1 MQPLDDNFR
10 FDGFDRA
17 ITLTLL
23 AFAATACSSDNSTT
37 SPPTPSA
44 ISVSSGGAQT
54 ATVNT
59 VLTAPVVVEITSAN
73 GVPVAGV
80 AVTFTPKA
88 TSGAVS
94 STSVTTD
101 ANGLAQVNWTLGTVA
116 GADSLTAT
124 AGTLTT
130 VIVATAAAG
139 AATNVAVVSGNDQT
153 ATAGSTLSSALTVKV
168 TDAFG
173 NAVSNASVQWS
184 DDAGGTFSTTTT
196 LTDANGLA
204 TVLYTLG
211 PSAGTAD
218 VMASLSTGGSSP
230 VTTMFTEVAD

>member
-1 MQPLDDNFR
+1 MQPLDNTFR
-10 FDGFDRA
+10 FDRFDRIIA
-17 ITLTLL
+17 LTLL
-23 AFAATACSSDNSTT
+23 ALAATACGSDSTT

-59 VLTAPVVVEITSAN
+59 ALSAPVVVEITTSS
-73 GVPVAGV
+73 GSPVSGV
-80 AVTFTPKA
+80 AVTFAPNA
-88 TSGAVS
+88 TSGSVS
-94 STSVTTD
+94 SATVTTD

-130 VIVATAAAG
+130 VVVATATAG
-139 AATNVAVVSGNDQT
+139 PATSVAVVSGNDQT

-173 NAVSNASVQWS
+173 NPVSNASVQWS

-204 TVLYTLG
+204 TVIYTLG
-211 PSAGTAD
+211 PSTGTAD
-218 VMASLSTGGSSP
+218 VMASLATGGSSP